1 MESSEIIESQSFN
14 HKFNAAVNFLI
25 HSPVNSPESPNEETQ
40 CQNYVKDTQYSKEPY
55 GQVEYSVST
64 VLETQKGND
73 DNELD
78 CSHESEELLPI
89 NVIFHSEVPG
99 NDN

>member
-14 HKFNAAVNFLI
+14 HKFNAAANFLI
-25 HSPVNSPESPNEETQ
+25 HSPVNSPENPNEETQ
-40 CQNYVKDTQYSKEPY
+40 CQNYVKDTQYSEEPC

-89 NVIFHSEVPG
+89 NAIFHSEVPD